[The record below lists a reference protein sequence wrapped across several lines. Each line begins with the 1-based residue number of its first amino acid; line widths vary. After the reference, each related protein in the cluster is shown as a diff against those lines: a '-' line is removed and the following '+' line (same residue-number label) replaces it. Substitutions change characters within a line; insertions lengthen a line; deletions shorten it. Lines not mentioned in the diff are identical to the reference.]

1 MMDRIEE
8 YKKVKDDQVQGKG
21 KTKVFTP
28 KQRDPRLDSFGPNR
42 LRREFFNQAP

>member
-21 KTKVFTP
+21 KTKVSH
-28 KQRDPRLDSFGPNR
+28 QNREILDLIALDPTG
-42 LRREFFNQAP
+42 